1 MRKWD
6 GNQNNNNNVT
16 ISFCFALPY
25 CSCAQVLLCP
35 SILDLASY
43 LRYPTAP
50 FLISGFLLAISIL
63 QRHPCLIHLYL
74 LHLLLHLCIISFSF
88 FSFKNPSFNNPF
100 SNFPRCFPFTPSAF
114 DGCKDQSEC
123 TCSICTMVITWIT
136 SKHMIPIKTTP
147 RWAETSN
154 IRWETSKMTSAG
166 HTYIYISFL
175 TKKVLDLT
183 MDLLCCQAK

>member
-16 ISFCFALPY
+16 ISFCFPLPY

-35 SILDLASY
+35 SILDLASF

-50 FLISGFLLAISIL
+50 SWFLDFSWPSRYFNVTPASSTSTSSTYYSFV
-63 QRHPCLIHLYL
+63 H
-74 LHLLLHLCIISFSF
+74 HLLLI